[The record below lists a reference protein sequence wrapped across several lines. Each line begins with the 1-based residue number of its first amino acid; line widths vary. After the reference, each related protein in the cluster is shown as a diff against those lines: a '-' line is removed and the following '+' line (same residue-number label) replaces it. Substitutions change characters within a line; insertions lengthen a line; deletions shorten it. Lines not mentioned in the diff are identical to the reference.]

1 MIKNTFTTTKAKTI
15 TNIMLVAKHE
25 CFPLNIKNRSTFK
38 TPIHHHTGDASQFNK
53 EKEIKGI

>member
-1 MIKNTFTTTKAKTI
+1 
-15 TNIMLVAKHE
+15 MLVAKHE
-25 CFPLNIKNRSTFK
+25 CFPLNIKKRSTFK